1 MRRAAVAAMSV
12 AAVSGLTLAA
22 VPGHAAGRGATH
34 ATQCRPSAAASDQ
47 PTNGNSPPPAAPRYF
62 ARDFPAVTDARLH
75 GVVGGFGGLR
85 RGGPRAHV
93 PVVFV
98 HGNQADAQN
107 WLSVMLQF
115 QRLAGY
121 SMQEMYAVSYNGL
134 GNFYAGAPG
143 AQPTAAD
150 EAYFQQNPGGFA
162 NGGHGAADEDELP
175 DLCRFVQAVQ
185 AYTGSRSVDIV
196 AHSLGVTIVRK
207 LLADYPQ
214 LSRHVRAFVA
224 IAGANH
230 GTSVCRGIESSYYG
244 CNEIAPGS
252 AWLAALNRGDETPG
266 STHYETVYNGSAG
279 DPFFDPPLDET
290 SPRLAGAV
298 NLTYPGAYHND
309 LRVDPA
315 EVDDYL
321 AFLLLHGQLGAPSAH
336 DRSLAHRLRTQHPD
350 GRTGMLCGIPRLT
363 GC

>member
-1 MRRAAVAAMSV
+1 MRRAVVGGVA
-12 AAVSGLTLAA
+12 LAA
-22 VPGHAAGRGATH
+22 TALLATVSTPGFATRGH
-34 ATQCRPSAAASDQ
+34 PQRIPSCRPSAAAPDQ
-47 PTNGNSPPPAAPRYF
+47 PTNGNSIPPPAPRYF
-62 ARDFPAVTDARLH
+62 AHDFPSVTDARLH
-75 GVVGGFGGLR
+75 VAVGGFGGLR
-85 RGGPRAHV
+85 RHGRTRHV

-134 GNFYAGAPG
+134 GNYYAGAPTTP
-143 AQPTAAD
+143 PTAPD
-150 EAYFQQNPGGFA
+150 QAYFQQNPNGFG
-162 NGGHGAADEDELP
+162 NGGHGAANEDEVP
-175 DLCRFVQAVQ
+175 DLCRFVEAVQ
-185 AYTGSRSVDIV
+185 TYTGSRDVDIV

-207 LLADYPQ
+207 LMADYPQ
-214 LSRHVRAFVA
+214 LAGHVRAFVA

-252 AWLAALNRGDETPG
+252 PWLAALNRGDETPG
-266 STHYETVYNGSAG
+266 VTSYLTVYNGSAG
-279 DPFFDPPLDET
+279 DPFFDPPADET
-290 SPRLAGAV
+290 SPHLDGAI
-298 NLTYPGAYHND
+298 NRTYSGAYHND
-309 LRVDPA
+309 LRVEPT

-321 AFLLLHGQLGAPSAH
+321 AFLLLRGQRGAPSAR
-336 DRSLAHRLRTQHPD
+336 DRALAHRLQALHPD
-350 GRTGMLCGIPRLT
+350 GRTGTLCGIPQLT